1 MTSSVIPGGVQ
12 VSSNFNFH
20 DLRSSVRILTVS
32 FALMTAM
39 SASAATVSTGVDKV
53 RRKSPSQAVMNQAIL
68 NNEMASRYLLELSP
82 LLGTPTTVRPF
93 ADYEKTGYVFIS
105 DSFTFGSQS
114 AKEAIAANL
123 PKDVTLVVFME
134 DVTSIR
140 AASLRQS
147 YEKFVTPDRL
157 KLVALEDA
165 SDGFWARDGLPVPV
179 IEASGALGLVDAKYY
194 YPFEP
199 DKQVGLAFDS
209 QVRSHR
215 FNFEGGNFMANHMGH
230 CILVNNNSHSRI
242 PDAIFETLYGCSKI
256 QRLPH
261 VSGIGHI
268 DEHVRFI
275 SEDTVMTDLP
285 SYKKALEAAGL
296 KTILLPRPENEIET
310 YVNSLLVNG
319 VAIVPVFGQPTD
331 KEALD
336 IYTAAGI
343 KAVAGDSKDLSNY
356 GEGSI
361 HCITMTYPP
370 VALKTLLKSIGA
382 KEIH

>member
-1 MTSSVIPGGVQ
+1 MVGTSSSATVALAQGEV
-12 VSSNFNFH
+12 
-20 DLRSSVRILTVS
+20 VRKKS
-32 FALMTAM
+32 P
-39 SASAATVSTGVDKV
+39 ASA
-53 RRKSPSQAVMNQAIL
+53 VMDRAIL
-68 NNEMASRYLLELSP
+68 NNEIARRHLLEFNP
-82 LLGTPTTVRPF
+82 LLGSPQTVRPF
-93 ADYEKTGYVFIS
+93 ADYEETGYVFIN
-105 DSFTFGSQS
+105 DKFTFSSQG

-134 DVTSIR
+134 DTTSIA
-140 AASLRQS
+140 AASLRKT
-147 YEKFVTPDRL
+147 YEKFVAPDKL
-157 KLVALEDA
+157 KLIKLDDA

-179 IEASGALGLVDAKYY
+179 IEEASGNLGLVDAKYY

-199 DKQVGLAFDS
+199 DEQVGLKFGS

-215 FNFEGGNFMANHMGH
+215 FNFEGGNFMANHKGH
-230 CILVNNNSHSRI
+230 CILVNNRSHSKI
-242 PDAIFETLYGCSKI
+242 PDSIFESLYGCTKI

-268 DEHVRFI
+268 DEHVRFV

-285 SYKKALEAAGL
+285 SYKKALEDAGL

-310 YVNSLLVNG
+310 YVNSLIVNG

-331 KEALD
+331 QEALD
-336 IYTAAGI
+336 IYKAAGL
-343 KAVAGDSKDLSNY
+343 KAVGGDSKTLSNY

-370 VALKTLLKSIGA
+370 VPLKTLLKHIGA
-382 KEIH
+382 REIH